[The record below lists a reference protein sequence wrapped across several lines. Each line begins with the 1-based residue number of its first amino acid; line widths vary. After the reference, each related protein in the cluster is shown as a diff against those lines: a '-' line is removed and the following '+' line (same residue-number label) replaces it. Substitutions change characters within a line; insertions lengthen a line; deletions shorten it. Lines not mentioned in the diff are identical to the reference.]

1 MAQAINSSRATL
13 SAAKGSRGIS
23 LLATA
28 LIVACGGD
36 HSPTAPIVT
45 PPNTGVGVSYAGFDI
60 ANYPGTA
67 ALQAWKYPASPF
79 RWVGYYLPAPCHR
92 DESWSGKLSTL
103 NSLGWGVAAIYVGQ
117 QDWSNMLGDL
127 VSTESQVTCSASLL
141 SSAQGAAE
149 AADAVAKLR
158 ADGFPDGTTVFLDIE
173 PVSPVSKQ
181 LLDYYSAWVAGV
193 LSDGHYKPGVYA
205 VKSNASTL
213 YDVAIADL
221 HGARYTP
228 PFWIASSAGFS
239 MDRKPADVGL
249 SFAQLWQGVFNVAQ
263 TFNGVTLT
271 IDVNVAS
278 KSSPS
283 AP

>member
-1 MAQAINSSRATL
+1 MNLSSRAIP
-13 SAAKGSRGIS
+13 ASRGTS
-23 LLATA
+23 LLAAA
-28 LIVACGGD
+28 LFAACGGSERTITD
-36 HSPTAPIVT
+36 PLT
-45 PPNTGVGVSYAGFDI
+45 PPSSATYAGFDI

-103 NSLGWGVAAIYVGQ
+103 NALGWGVAAIYVGQ
-117 QDWSNMLGDL
+117 QDWSNMLGD
-127 VSTESQVTCSASLL
+127 VISTEMQVTCSASLL
-141 SSAQGAAE
+141 STAQGTAE
-149 AADAVAKLR
+149 AADAVARLR
-158 ADGFPDGTTVFLDIE
+158 ADGFPDGSIVFLDIE
-173 PVSPVSKQ
+173 PVSPISQ
-181 LLDYYSAWVAGV
+181 PLLDYYRAWVAGV
-193 LSDGHYKPGVYA
+193 LNDGHYKPGVYA
-205 VKSNASTL
+205 IKSNASAL

-228 PFWIASSAGFS
+228 PFWVASSAGFA
-239 MDRKPADVGL
+239 MDRKPAEVGL
-249 SFAQLWQGVFNVAQ
+249 SFAQLWQGVFNSAQ

-271 IDVNVAS
+271 VDVNVAS